1 MIVHRSSR
9 TSLRAKRTLSAS
21 LLLVG
26 LVAFWACSPPSTD
39 IGAFGGSQCPA
50 DVAARVVINPHSAT
64 LHVGETVQLTATVPA
79 CLEVGPE
86 NFTWASGDTT
96 IASVN
101 PNSGLV
107 QAVRPGTQTITAR
120 AHPDSTL
127 VADGAMVV
135 TVTP

>member
-1 MIVHRSSR
+1 MILHRSSGRSCRAR
-9 TSLRAKRTLSAS
+9 TVFVATAFFGV
-21 LLLVG
+21 LLT
-26 LVAFWACSPPSTD
+26 AWACSPPDTD
-39 IGAFGGSQCPA
+39 IGAFGGTQCPGDQA
-50 DVAARVVINPHSAT
+50 PRVVINPHSAT
-64 LHVGETVQLTATVPA
+64 LHVGETLQLTATVPA
-79 CLEVGPE
+79 CLETGPE
-86 NFTWASGDTT
+86 TFTWSSGDTT

>member
-1 MIVHRSSR
+1 RRSLQPSPR
-9 TSLRAKRTLSAS
+9 RRNVLAAAVLF
-21 LLLVG
+21 VG

-39 IGAFGGSQCPA
+39 IGAFGGGQCPE
-50 DVAARVVINPHSAT
+50 DVSARVVINPHSAT
-64 LHVGETVQLTATVPA
+64 LRVGDTLQLTATIPP

-86 NFTWASGDTT
+86 ASTWASGDPT

-107 QAVRPGTQTITAR
+107 QAVRPGTQTISAR

-135 TVTP
+135 TITP